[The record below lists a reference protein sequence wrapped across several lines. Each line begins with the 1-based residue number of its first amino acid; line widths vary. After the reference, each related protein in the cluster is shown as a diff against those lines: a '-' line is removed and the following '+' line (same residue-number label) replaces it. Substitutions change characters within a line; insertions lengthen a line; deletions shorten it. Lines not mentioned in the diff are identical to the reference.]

1 MEGAVARRPF
11 LCRKNNEPLDC
22 HYVDNRI
29 EIFTHD
35 RDYSKWMSTRLVY
48 FFLFYAVSLI
58 RLRKR
63 PTEEQEDNTRN
74 EVFYFYKREYK
85 LISLIRL

>member
-1 MEGAVARRPF
+1 
-11 LCRKNNEPLDC
+11 
-22 HYVDNRI
+22 
-29 EIFTHD
+29 
-35 RDYSKWMSTRLVY
+35 MSTRLVY
-48 FFLFYAVSLI
+48 FFLFYFL

-85 LISLIRL
+85 LIPSYICNSHYAWDQNESRVTKAEQWLKSMEVGRKEIGLLGMREFEHR